1 MQFISCQECGKNLL
15 KIGNFDRLSIKCSRC
30 KTINYLSVE
39 NAANFSK
46 TEDHESQI
54 QIKGNT
60 RGYIQKESK
69 GRSQS
74 TC

>member
-39 NAANFSK
+39 NA
-46 TEDHESQI
+46 TLEDHESQT

-60 RGYIQKESK
+60 RGYMQKESK
-69 GRSQS
+69 GRPQS